1 MTIYTSY
8 DVRIP
13 KHEYNKVFADTT
25 EKYRAAVEF
34 FISVREKEAAVL
46 SEPKAQH
53 VQLRKMEILTHR
65 TKNNPEPKY
74 DFGKDFYKFPSYLR
88 RAAIAEALGKVS
100 AYESNLTLWEKTH
113 EGAYDTGDKS
123 YHFCVKT
130 PDIEEAL
137 ALYKE
142 MGIIVREMG
151 GHGCFIEDPD
161 GYQVEI
167 LQK

>member
-13 KHEYNKVFADTT
+13 THEYNKVFADTT

-46 SEPKAQH
+46 SEPTAQH

-74 DFGKDFYKFPSYLR
+74 DFGKDFYKSQLSEKSSHR
-88 RAAIAEALGKVS
+88 RSPGKS
-100 AYESNLTLWEKTH
+100 LFL
-113 EGAYDTGDKS
+113 
-123 YHFCVKT
+123 
-130 PDIEEAL
+130 
-137 ALYKE
+137 
-142 MGIIVREMG
+142 
-151 GHGCFIEDPD
+151 
-161 GYQVEI
+161 
-167 LQK
+167 